1 MATRLNVVNPPLREA
16 RNDLIYPPR
25 ADFRWDFTSSIIP
38 QQSMGVV
45 SFTRAT
51 TATVTDNDWII
62 RNCLSGE
69 ARFKWARRIENNIR
83 YSEAID
89 NAAWTKSNLTVVA
102 NTHIAPNGTMTA
114 DTLKSTT
121 TPAIFSECIQP
132 STLTTVVW
140 NKYTYSAYV
149 KSLWQQFVQILWNVT
164 AFNLAAVNFDII
176 NGTVTQTAVSPF
188 AWSITPEANWYF
200 RVSATFTCTW
210 VLATGRM
217 SIWFIDTG
225 TSARG
230 SVYNGDGVKAIAI
243 WGQQYNDTTL
253 NTVRPSEYVSTDVL
267 SAPFHG
273 ANVDWVKYFD
283 TDANWV
289 AIPKTTLKW
298 LLVEWTRKNICSYSD
313 LSATWWSLQWA
324 SRTSFAW
331 TAPDG
336 TNSMVKIIPN
346 VGTQSSYAYNV
357 NITTTA
363 QQYTV
368 SCYVKAAWFNFV
380 QFRFS
385 SSISNW
391 YANFDL
397 QNGVVWTMSLWT
409 SSGIETTSIAWV
421 YRVWAVTDTV
431 AATTAAVG
439 VQVVPAANS
448 LAWASITGD
457 WVSGILAWG
466 MQVENWPSVS
476 SYIPT
481 TTTTATRNIDVLTYD
496 VRNAIVNQ
504 WALSLVCSMNDNAIF
519 DRRAFS
525 LSSFT
530 INRLHVR
537 ARALAQDKLDIA
549 YWDGVTVRTVTG
561 VAVWTN
567 NIAVSWTNWVWLN
580 LYMNN
585 IKYIGA
591 FAPSLVFSTIDVGGG
606 DLWYSLF
613 WCIKNVRIWKTPPTD
628 AELLALSNSSY

>member
-45 SFTRAT
+45 SFTRAS

-89 NAAWTKSNLTVVA
+89 NAAWTKTNLTVVA

-149 KSLWQQFVQILWNVT
+149 KSLWQQFVQILWNSA

-188 AWSITPEANWYF
+188 AWSITPEANGYF

-253 NTVRPSEYVSTDVL
+253 NTVRPSEYVSTNVL

-298 LLVEWTRKNICSYSD
+298 LLVEWTRTNICTYSD
-313 LSATWWSLQWA
+313 LSATWWSVVWA

-331 TAPDG
+331 TVPDG
-336 TNSMVKIIPN
+336 TNSFVKVIPN
-346 VGTQSSYAYNV
+346 VWTQQSYIQN
-357 NITTTA
+357 TTVTA
-363 QQYTV
+363 TATV
-368 SCYVKAAWFNFV
+368 HTISCFVKADWFNFI
-380 QFRFS
+380 QLRTTSGLSF
-385 SSISNW
+385 W
-391 YANFDL
+391 YANYNL
-397 QNGVVWTMSLWT
+397 SNGTVGTFATWTNA
-409 SSGIETTSIAWV
+409 GIDTTPLPWV
-421 YRVWAVTDTV
+421 YRIWAVTDTL
-431 AATTAAVG
+431 TAWTWSVIA
-439 VQVVPAANS
+439 QVINS
-448 LAWASITGD
+448 STDAKWASVTGNGTN
-457 WVSGILAWG
+457 GILIWG
-466 MQVENWPSVS
+466 MQIENWLNAS

-496 VRNAIVNQ
+496 VWNAIANQ
-504 WALSLVCSMNDNAIF
+504 WALSLVCSMNDNALF
-519 DRRAFS
+519 DRRVVA

-530 INRLHVR
+530 IDRLHVR
-537 ARALAQDKLDIA
+537 ARALAPDKLDIA
-549 YWDGVTVRTVTG
+549 YWDGATVRSLTG

-591 FAPSLVFSTIDVGGG
+591 FVPSLVFSTIDVGGG
-606 DLWYSLF
+606 TLWLSLF
-613 WCIKNVRIWKTPPTD
+613 WCIKNVRIWKTVPTD